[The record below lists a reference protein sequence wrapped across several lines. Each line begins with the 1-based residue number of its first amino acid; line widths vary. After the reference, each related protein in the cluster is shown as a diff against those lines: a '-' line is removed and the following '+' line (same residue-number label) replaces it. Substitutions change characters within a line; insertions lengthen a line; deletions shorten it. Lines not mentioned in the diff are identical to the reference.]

1 MPLTLLLPGL
11 GMGVDGVFR
20 AEPISNL
27 LGGMASFLTM
37 YFTVYR
43 KLRRMPERE
52 INNRTV

>member
-1 MPLTLLLPGL
+1 M
-11 GMGVDGVFR
+11 VDGVFR

-43 KLRRMPERE
+43 KLRRMPEKE